1 MVRGGIGSEYENR
14 RFAMTVQEEAI
25 RMINSLPEDTVGILV
40 EFLKRIKVNE
50 KPFDDNQDAGAVRVQ
65 QRGRKLGI
73 ADGRYNIPDN
83 IDACNDEI
91 AQMFGVA
98 E

>member
-1 MVRGGIGSEYENR
+1 
-14 RFAMTVQEEAI
+14 MTVQQEAI
-25 RMINSLPEDTVGILV
+25 RMIYSMPDDTVGILV
-40 EFLKRIKVNE
+40 KFLKQIMANDTHSEDRPAADGLQAYPLK
-50 KPFDDNQDAGAVRVQ
+50 R
-65 QRGRKLGI
+65 RLGI
-73 ADGRYNIPDN
+73 ADGMYNIPDS

>member
-1 MVRGGIGSEYENR
+1 
-14 RFAMTVQEEAI
+14 MTVQEEAI
-25 RMINSLPEDTVGILV
+25 RMINSMPEETVGILV
-40 EFLKRIKVNE
+40 EFLKRIQANE
-50 KPFDDNQDAGAVRVQ
+50 KPSDDRHAVPAARVQ
-65 QRGRKLGI
+65 QPVRKLGI